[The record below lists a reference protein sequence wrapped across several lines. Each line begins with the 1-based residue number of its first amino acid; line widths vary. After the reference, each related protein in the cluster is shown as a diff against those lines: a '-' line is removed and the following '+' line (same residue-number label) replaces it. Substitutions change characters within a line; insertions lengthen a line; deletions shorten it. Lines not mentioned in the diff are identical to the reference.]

1 MLKMVELEKRDYEA
15 YESYEEI
22 DHERLLEEKMKE
34 DLQYEK
40 GHENF
45 LYKLLKNNPIDFMND
60 QYREVIRRLDVEFTE
75 QRLQWWLATF
85 YIKFI
90 GRVLW
95 NFKYYYPK
103 GNMFPEYGP
112 GILVSNHQSHIDP
125 FFCGMACHR
134 KIRFMSKLENF
145 KTPIVRSLFTN
156 LGAFKLDR
164 DNPALGWRKAKE
176 ILDQGEWVGIFPEGT
191 RSTEGELGQFKT
203 GAVRL
208 AIETGVPIVP
218 MAIIGSD
225 KALPKGGLVMKP
237 TQVFARV
244 GDPIYYDKYDINKVS
259 YEDIRKLTDELR
271 TIVSELREGT
281 YGKTEEE
288 LAELAQQ
295 PEKKES
301 FNIKKWFK
309 DFTMG
314 ALWTID
320 DTWYGLLRALEEFG
334 LRDQFQKLVYT
345 ISGEIVHRLDQV
357 MIPYKAID
365 FDKYLPKTGPAVLCT
380 THNSEWDVILLA
392 TSIIYNPPR
401 RVIYQ
406 MSKQSLFKIPIV
418 NAWIRNHHAFPLKR
432 GQHDVDSYN
441 FAKHLIDKG
450 HLVCIYPEGTT
461 NPGGGQILEGHTGAM
476 RLAIEKEV
484 PICLIGITGTEDTYP
499 KHAKML
505 SFYRGSILK
514 AGPPFMEHKQYWG
527 KPIPDYDELKR
538 LTDNMMAQLKSLLMY
553 DAKEA

>member
-1 MLKMVELEKRDYEA
+1 MVELEKRDYEA
-15 YESYEEI
+15 YESYGEVN
-22 DHERLLEEKMKE
+22 HEKILEEKMKE

-45 LYKLLKNNPIDFMND
+45 LYKLLKNNPIDFLND

-103 GNMFPEYGP
+103 GNMFPDYGP
-112 GILVSNHQSHIDP
+112 GIVVSNHQSHIDP

-134 KIRFMSKLENF
+134 KIRFMSKLDNF

-164 DNPALGWRKAKE
+164 DNPALGWKKAKE

-225 KALPKGGLVMKP
+225 KALPKGGLMMKP
-237 TQVFARV
+237 THVFARV
-244 GDPIYYDKYDINKVS
+244 GDPLYYDKYDTNKVS
-259 YEDIRKLTDELR
+259 YEDIRKLTEELR
-271 TIVSELREGT
+271 TIVFELREGT

-314 ALWTID
+314 ALWSID
-320 DTWYGLLRALEEFG
+320 DIWYGFLRSLEEFG
-334 LRDQFQKLVYT
+334 LREQFQKVVYT
-345 ISGEIVHRLDQV
+345 ISGEIVHNWNQV

-365 FDKYLPKTGPAVLCT
+365 FDKYLPKTGSAVLCT

-392 TSIIYNPPR
+392 TSIIYNEPR

-432 GQHDVDSYN
+432 GQHDVDSFN
-441 FAKHLIDKG
+441 FARDLLDKG
-450 HLVCIYPEGTT
+450 QLVCIYPEGTT
-461 NPGGGQILEGHTGAM
+461 NLGGGQILEGHTGAV
-476 RLAIEKEV
+476 RLAIEKQV

-505 SFYRGSILK
+505 NFYKGSILK

-527 KPIPDYDELKR
+527 KTMPEYDELKR

-553 DAKEA
+553 DVKDV

>member
-1 MLKMVELEKRDYEA
+1 MVELDKRDYEA
-15 YESYEEI
+15 YESYEEV
-22 DHERLLEEKMKE
+22 DHERLLEEKLKE
-34 DLQYEK
+34 DLQFEK

-45 LYKLLKNNPIDFMND
+45 LYKLLKHNPIDFLND

-75 QRLQWWLATF
+75 QRLQWWFATF
-85 YIKFI
+85 WVKAL
-90 GRVLW
+90 GRIAW
-95 NFKYYYPK
+95 NFKFYYPK
-103 GNMFPEYGP
+103 GNMFPDYGP

-134 KIRFMSKLENF
+134 KIRFMSKLDNF

-164 DNPALGWRKAKE
+164 DNPAFGWRKAKE

-191 RSTEGELGQFKT
+191 RSTEGALGQFKT
-203 GAVRL
+203 GAIRL

-225 KALPKGGLVMKP
+225 KALPKGGLMMKP

-244 GDPIYYDKYDINKVS
+244 GDPLYYDKYDINKVS
-259 YEDIRKLTDELR
+259 YEEIRRLTDELR
-271 TIVSELREGT
+271 TIVFELREGT

-288 LAELAQQ
+288 LAELAQE

-320 DTWYGLLRALEEFG
+320 DIWYGFLRSLEEFG
-334 LRDQFQKLVYT
+334 LREQFQKVVYT
-345 ISGEIVHRLDQV
+345 MSGEIVHNLNQV
-357 MIPYKAID
+357 MIPYKVID

-392 TSIIYNPPR
+392 TSIIYNEPR

-432 GQHDVDSYN
+432 GQHDVDSFN
-441 FAKHLIDKG
+441 FARDLLDKG
-450 HLVCIYPEGTT
+450 QLVCIYPEGTT
-461 NPGGGQILEGHTGAM
+461 NLGGGQILEGHTGAM
-476 RLAIEKEV
+476 RLAIEKQV

-505 SFYRGSILK
+505 NFYRGSILR
-514 AGPPFMEHKQYWG
+514 AGPPFIEHKQYWG
-527 KPIPDYDELKR
+527 KPMPEYDELKR

-553 DAKEA
+553 DVKEA

>member
-1 MLKMVELEKRDYEA
+1 MVELEKQDYEA
-15 YESYEEI
+15 YESYEEV

-34 DLQYEK
+34 DLHYEK

-45 LYKLLKNNPIDFMND
+45 LYKLLKANPIDFFND
-60 QYREVIRRLDVEFTE
+60 QYREFIKRLDVEFTE

-85 YIKFI
+85 YVKLI
-90 GRVLW
+90 GRLMW

-112 GILVSNHQSHIDP
+112 GIVVSNHQSHIDP

-134 KIRFMSKLENF
+134 KIRFMSKLDNF

-164 DNPALGWRKAKE
+164 DDPALGWRQAKE
-176 ILDQGEWVGIFPEGT
+176 IIDQGEWVGIFPEGT
-191 RSTEGELGQFKT
+191 RSKDGELGQFKT

-208 AIETGVPIVP
+208 AIETGAPIVP

-225 KALPKGGLVMKP
+225 KALPKGGLMMKP
-237 TQVFARV
+237 TRVFARV
-244 GDPIYYDKYDINKVS
+244 GDPIYFDKYDQNKVT
-259 YEDIRKLTDELR
+259 YEDIRRLTDELR
-271 TIVSELREGT
+271 TTVFELREGT

-288 LAELAQQ
+288 LAEMAQEPQ
-295 PEKKES
+295 KEES
-301 FNIKKWFK
+301 FNIKRWFK
-309 DFTMG
+309 DFMMG
-314 ALWTID
+314 TLWSID
-320 DTWYGLLRALEEFG
+320 DFWYGFLRTLEEFN
-334 LRDQFQKLVYT
+334 LREQFQKFIYT
-345 ISGEIVHRLDQV
+345 ISGELVHNLNQT
-357 MIPYKAID
+357 MIPYKVID
-365 FDKYLPKTGPAVLCT
+365 YDKYLPKTGPAVLCT

-401 RVIYQ
+401 RIIYQ
-406 MSKQSLFKIPIV
+406 MAKQGLFKVPIV

-441 FAKHLIDKG
+441 FAKVLLDKG

-461 NPGGGQILEGHTGAM
+461 NPGGGELLEGHTGAV
-476 RLAIEKEV
+476 RLAIEKQV
-484 PICLIGITGTEDTYP
+484 PIALIGITGTEDTYP

-505 SFYRGSILK
+505 NFYKGSILR
-514 AGPPFMEHKQYWG
+514 AGPPFMEHQQYWG
-527 KPIPDYDELKR
+527 KTMPDYDELKR
-538 LTDNMMAQLKSLLMY
+538 LTNNMMAQLKDLLMY